1 MHIRRGIRTDRLE
14 STSEREIIIHCPRTV
29 FRKLI
34 YGSSISSVNGAYSAC
49 IVAIGCAACARRRV
63 EAGHWNPKLKIH
75 AQLEC
80 NIEAENTPESDD
92 DSKGRYSQPQASART
107 LLWPP

>member
-75 AQLEC
+75 AQC

>member
-63 EAGHWNPKLKIH
+63 EAGHWNPKLQVH
-75 AQLEC
+75 AQC